1 MSRGASRPTPGA
13 ARRVLFLF
21 FAVFVGVAG
30 YWYCSRR
37 AGRPRETLPAVT
49 PPPAKTPATA
59 SARPGLRPPGLPP
72 DFESAGPVARGLI
85 AVVVD
90 DVGYEEGALPRLARI
105 EAPLALSVLP
115 GTPHAAQAAA
125 LARRKGWDLMVHLP
139 MEPESGKAE
148 RGSIGAADDGASIRA
163 RVSAAIDAIPGAT
176 GLNNHQGSK
185 ATADPR
191 VMRDVLTVV
200 KARGLFFLDSRTTP
214 ATAGERLAQE
224 MKVPVL
230 ARDVFLDDAATE
242 ASDPA
247 GGPGALE
254 GAWDRALA
262 HAAKNGRC
270 VVIAHPHPESVE
282 FLLKQLPA
290 LGSHGLR
297 AIRVAELLD

>member
-1 MSRGASRPTPGA
+1 VSRGASRPAPGA
-13 ARRVLFLF
+13 ARRVVFLF
-21 FAVFVGVAG
+21 FAVFIGVAG

-37 AGRPRETLPAVT
+37 AERPRETRPTA
-49 PPPAKTPATA
+49 TPAPGRKPSTA
-59 SARPGLRPPGLPP
+59 ADRSAPRPSGVPA
-72 DFESAGPVARGLI
+72 DFEAAGPPARGLI

-90 DVGYEEGALPRLARI
+90 DVGYEEAALPLLARL

-115 GTPHAAQAAA
+115 GTPHAAEAAA

-139 MEPESGKAE
+139 MEPEFGKAE
-148 RGSIGAADDGASIRA
+148 QGSIGAADGDAAIRA
-163 RVSAAIDAIPGAT
+163 RVAAAIDAIPGAT

-191 VMRDVLTVV
+191 VMRNVLTVV

-214 ATAGERLAQE
+214 ATAGERLARE
-224 MKVPVL
+224 LKMPVL
-230 ARDVFLDDAATE
+230 ARDVFLDDAAAE

-254 GAWDRALA
+254 VAWDRTVAL
-262 HAAKNGRC
+262 AAKNGRC
-270 VVIAHPHPESVE
+270 VVIAHPHRESVE
-282 FLLKQLPA
+282 FLLRQLPA

-297 AIRVAELLD
+297 AVRVAELLD